1 MAAPII
7 ASMSQGDFMVS
18 VPKTMPTRP
27 VRRRLL
33 GWAATA
39 VAGAVLPPARAAE
52 PVLLGLDGE
61 FSVEGSTSAQAIR
74 AGIEVALDEINGT
87 GGVLGGRPLA
97 LVVRDNRT
105 MPARSAQNLR
115 EFAAMASL
123 VGVFCGRY
131 SPTVLETVPLVHELR
146 LPLFD
151 PWASADGIIEHRFQP
166 SYTFRL
172 SMVDSWAM
180 PVIAA
185 HAARHRRRAL
195 GLLAVNTAWGRSSE
209 RALSDHLASGSTA
222 QRLVG
227 SRWYNYTDEPA
238 VFATKYGELLQAG
251 VDAVVFVGN
260 FREGSELVRAVAAR
274 PASERRPV
282 LSHSGVMGGDFFGA
296 CGEVLSQVD
305 VTVVQTF
312 GFAGA
317 KRPRAAAVHAAARRR
332 LGGTG
337 RHLLSPTGVAQAYD
351 LTHLV
356 ARAID
361 TARSAERSAV
371 RDALERLRP
380 FAGLIRDYPVPFTPA
395 RHEALTPGDLYMA
408 RFDPDGALVRTR

>member
-123 VGVFCGRY
+123 VGVFCGRF
-131 SPTVLETVPLVHELR
+131 SPTVL
-146 LPLFD
+146 
-151 PWASADGIIEHRFQP
+151 
-166 SYTFRL
+166 
-172 SMVDSWAM
+172 
-180 PVIAA
+180 
-185 HAARHRRRAL
+185 
-195 GLLAVNTAWGRSSE
+195 
-209 RALSDHLASGSTA
+209 
-222 QRLVG
+222 
-227 SRWYNYTDEPA
+227 
-238 VFATKYGELLQAG
+238 
-251 VDAVVFVGN
+251 
-260 FREGSELVRAVAAR
+260 
-274 PASERRPV
+274 
-282 LSHSGVMGGDFFGA
+282 
-296 CGEVLSQVD
+296 
-305 VTVVQTF
+305 
-312 GFAGA
+312 
-317 KRPRAAAVHAAARRR
+317 
-332 LGGTG
+332 
-337 RHLLSPTGVAQAYD
+337 QAYD
-351 LTHLV
+351 ATLV
-356 ARAID
+356 IESD
-361 TARSAERSAV
+361 DAEHPAV
-371 RDALERLRP
+371 RVPLHGEGAKPVLKVTPQVRLDGDIVR
-380 FAGLIRDYPVPFTPA
+380 FPA
-395 RHEALTPGDLYMA
+395 CRC
-408 RFDPDGALVRTR
+408 